1 MRYAMAYSKR
11 AVPMAAVS
19 GTFGYWLRHPWR
31 ASCELP
37 MTADRPVST
46 VVYAEDLV
54 RRIRANDARAFD
66 ELYARYWPRVMGYLV
81 QRLSGSVEEAEDL
94 AADVFTRV
102 YQKIDTFEPRGAP
115 LSAWV
120 IRIAH
125 NQLIDSLRRRSK
137 LTQVTLDDAPE
148 IASGP
153 VFTDIDQGVAID
165 QIKAG
170 LEYLTPEQRQVIV
183 LRFLEGM
190 SLAETATAVGRN
202 VDAVKKLQ
210 ARGLASLRR
219 RIDCLSGCWRI
230 DFEHT
235 G

>member
-1 MRYAMAYSKR
+1 MS
-11 AVPMAAVS
+11 
-19 GTFGYWLRHPWR
+19 
-31 ASCELP
+31 
-37 MTADRPVST
+37 ADRPVST
-46 VVYAEDLV
+46 VVYAADLV

-66 ELYARYWPRVMGYLV
+66 ELYARYSPRVLGYLI

-94 AADVFTRV
+94 TTDVFTRV
-102 YQKIDTFEPRGAP
+102 YQKIDTFQPQGAP

-125 NQLIDSLRRRSK
+125 NQLIDALRRRPPAV
-137 LTQVTLDDAPE
+137 QVALDQAPE

-153 VFTDIDQGVAID
+153 AFTDIDQGMALE

-170 LEYLTPEQRQVIV
+170 LQRLTAEQRQVIV

-190 SLAETATAVGRN
+190 SLAETASAVGRN

-219 RIDCLSGCWRI
+219 GIDCLSGCWRI
-230 DFEHT
+230 DFEHA

>member
-1 MRYAMAYSKR
+1 MS
-11 AVPMAAVS
+11 S
-19 GTFGYWLRHPWR
+19 N
-31 ASCELP
+31 
-37 MTADRPVST
+37 RPIST

-54 RRIRANDARAFD
+54 RRIRAKDAEAFD
-66 ELYARYWPRVMGYLV
+66 ELYARYSPRVLGYLI

-94 AADVFTRV
+94 TADVFTRV
-102 YQKIDTFEPRGAP
+102 YQKIDTFQPRGAP

-125 NQLIDSLRRRSK
+125 NQLIDAVRRRPRVV
-137 LTQVTLDDAPE
+137 QVTLDEAPE

-153 VFTDIDQGVAID
+153 AFTDVDQGLALE
-165 QIKAG
+165 QIRAG
-170 LEYLTPEQRQVIV
+170 LQSLTPEQRQVIV

-190 SLAETATAVGRN
+190 SLAETAVAVGRN

-219 RIDCLSGCWRI
+219 GIECLSGCWRI
-230 DFEHT
+230 DFEHA